1 MVGCLPAVLLLE
13 DVEVHPVPPPGLG
26 CGSEYLRD
34 GLVNTGQDLRVA
46 RGHTLPPLLRQEH
59 YTGQVRSGHNLN
71 KT

>member
-1 MVGCLPAVLLLE
+1 MVLWSLPAVLLLE
-13 DVEVHPVPPPGLG
+13 DVEVHPSPPVLV
-26 CGSEYLRD
+26 CLSEDLRD